1 MSFSMMLYDR
11 TGCRIIDP
19 PGLEDLCIMIGAEEV
34 YDLLNES
41 GCPGEILGE
50 VDPFTGSP
58 LAIRP
63 HLTDEAMQRIVDK
76 IHENGVNVE
85 FWLKFLQDFRENE
98 DWFVTWS

>member
-41 GCPGEILGE
+41 GCPWEILGE
-50 VDPFTGSP
+50 VDPLTGSP

-63 HLTDEAMQRIVDK
+63 HLTDEAMQRIADK
-76 IHENGVNVE
+76 IKENGVNVE

-98 DWFVTWS
+98 GWFVTWS